1 MQTARG
7 EMHLAL
13 NSSGDEAPLPSGV
26 PHHTLPALFIS
37 YARSGQEPGCRAAN
51 KMDGTALI
59 RGKEHHKTTKKK
71 CKLLKET
78 VCRMQAYLKTM
89 TPQCQEDFLANI

>member
-1 MQTARG
+1 
-7 EMHLAL
+7 MHLAL
-13 NSSGDEAPLPSGV
+13 NGSGDKAPLPSGV
-26 PHHTLPALFIS
+26 AHHTLPALFIS
-37 YARSGQEPGCRAAN
+37 YACSGQEPGCRAAN
-51 KMDGTALI
+51 KMDGKAQTQ
-59 RGKEHHKTTKKK
+59 GKERHWTTKK

>member
-1 MQTARG
+1 MGWWLPPVACHPRAPLCMQTARG

-13 NSSGDEAPLPSGV
+13 NSSGGEAPLPSGV

-59 RGKEHHKTTKKK
+59 RGKDH
-71 CKLLKET
+71 
-78 VCRMQAYLKTM
+78 
-89 TPQCQEDFLANI
+89 